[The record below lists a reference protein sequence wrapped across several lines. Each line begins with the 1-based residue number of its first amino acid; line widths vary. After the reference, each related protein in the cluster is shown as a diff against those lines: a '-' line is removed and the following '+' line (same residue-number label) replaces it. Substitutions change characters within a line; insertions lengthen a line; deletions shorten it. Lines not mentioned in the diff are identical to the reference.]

1 MPRRAGDELFEVL
14 GDELRTVI
22 GDDAWAFV
30 GVFLAGSLD
39 DGFDHEMSGLAAQ
52 RRVAPVQR
60 SSSGAEPGSGP
71 EHGTRLTGQRAV
83 K

>member
-1 MPRRAGDELFEVL
+1 MPEKDPDTFSCS
-14 GDELRTVI
+14 
-22 GDDAWAFV
+22 FSCS